1 MIFIMGIFQRNQK
14 DDGKD
19 YSVQNK
25 PNAPAN
31 NIPLSKLKSDQPMAP
46 NTRPPVSTSRPLN
59 YGIEDAIKL
68 MRKLPSVNTEIVVS
82 VVKTT
87 LESTNVQ
94 VPDIIADAERKEQ
107 SIHKRTA
114 QLEKEIAELEQKIAK
129 RNEEIATLQ
138 TDLQETTKVKEHL
151 LLAEQVA
158 DDNDDNKNEVKNTTS
173 SKENN
178 NQPAPVTSKA
188 SNE

>member
-1 MIFIMGIFQRNQK
+1 MGIFQRNK
-14 DDGKD
+14 EDGKE
-19 YSVQNK
+19 YSAPNK
-25 PNAPAN
+25 SAQSTS
-31 NIPLSKLKSDQPMAP
+31 NIPLSKLKSDQPMTP
-46 NTRPPVSTSRPLN
+46 NTRPAVSQHRPLN

-151 LLAEQVA
+151 LLAEKVGQP
-158 DDNDDNKNEVKNTTS
+158 EQTT
-173 SKENN
+173 K
-178 NQPAPVTSKA
+178 APEQTESTPSTTTTPSDA
-188 SNE
+188 